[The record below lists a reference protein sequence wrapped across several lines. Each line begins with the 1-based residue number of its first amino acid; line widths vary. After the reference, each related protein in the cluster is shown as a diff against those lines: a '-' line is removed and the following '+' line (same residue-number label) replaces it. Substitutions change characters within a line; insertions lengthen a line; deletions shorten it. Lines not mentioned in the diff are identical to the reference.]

1 MAATWNDE
9 TFKPIFTITKRI
21 TASLATIEM
30 ALAFLEEKA
39 TETGPFEEQWIN
51 GDTAGR
57 GFASLDGLF
66 KRLMRGAE
74 V

>member
-9 TFKPIFTITKRI
+9 TFRPIFTITKRI

-30 ALAFLEEKA
+30 VLAFLEEKTA
-39 TETGPFEEQWIN
+39 EIGLFEDQWIN
-51 GDTAGR
+51 GDTVAR

-66 KRLMRGAE
+66 KRLMAGGE

>member
-30 ALAFLEEKA
+30 VLAFLEAKA
-39 TETGPFEEQWIN
+39 SEIGPFEEQWIN
-51 GDTAGR
+51 GDAAAR
-57 GFASLDGLF
+57 GFISLDSLF
-66 KRLMRGAE
+66 KRLMAGGE